1 MNRDKI
7 FLVGFSGA
15 GKTTLG
21 KQLAEKLNY
30 DFFDIDELI
39 EQSEGISISTIFE
52 KKGEIAFRKIENK
65 VLTKTIFFPK
75 TVIACGGGTPCFHD
89 NMDFMLKQGTVI
101 YLKVTEEELGTRI
114 QNSDTP
120 RPLFSDSKE
129 YEKSVRRI
137 KIMLEERKKDYQRA
151 HITIENSNKDTEAL
165 DKILKAL

>member
-1 MNRDKI
+1 
-7 FLVGFSGA
+7 
-15 GKTTLG
+15 
-21 KQLAEKLNY
+21 
-30 DFFDIDELI
+30 
-39 EQSEGISISTIFE
+39 
-52 KKGEIAFRKIENK
+52 
-65 VLTKTIFFPK
+65 
-75 TVIACGGGTPCFHD
+75 
-89 NMDFMLKQGTVI
+89 VI